1 MTTKLAR
8 VIGITMGVAATLTLT
23 ALGQTMTEERGTNR
37 RGNDYTSFPAGTAA
51 DCQDACARDRRCRAY
66 TFDGAAGACFLKDR
80 VPSASSSRGST
91 SGVKQDYAPP
101 AGGGNGGDVSGLGE
115 ERGVD
120 YPGGDYTST
129 RVHGLQECQNQ
140 CRYDRRCTAY
150 SFDVRAVV
158 CYLKDRVNSPRR
170 DDSKIGGVKGS
181 GRPPYPGESPG
192 NSDLTE
198 LRGSD
203 YHGGDYTS
211 VRVRELRQ
219 CQEQCRRERRCL
231 AYSYG
236 IRDAICYLKDRVG
249 PLRRDSD
256 KVTGLKQRY

>member
-1 MTTKLAR
+1 MTTKLMR
-8 VIGITMGVAATLTLT
+8 VLGITVGVAATLALT
-23 ALGQTMTEERGTNR
+23 ALAQTVTEERGTNR
-37 RGNDYTSFPAGTAA
+37 RGNDYTNFPAKAAA

-66 TFDGAAGACFLKDR
+66 TFDWAAGACFLKDR

-91 SGVKQDYAPP
+91 SGVKQEYAPP
-101 AGGGNGGDVSGLGE
+101 PDSGYRGQLGE

-129 RVHGLQECQNQ
+129 RVRGLEECQNQ
-140 CRYDRRCTAY
+140 CRYDRRCAAY

-170 DDSKIGGVKGS
+170 DGSKVSGVKGP
-181 GRPPYPGESPG
+181 GRPPYPGEG
-192 NSDLTE
+192 GDLTE

-219 CQEQCRRERRCL
+219 CQEQCRRERRCI

-249 PLRRDSD
+249 DLRRDSD